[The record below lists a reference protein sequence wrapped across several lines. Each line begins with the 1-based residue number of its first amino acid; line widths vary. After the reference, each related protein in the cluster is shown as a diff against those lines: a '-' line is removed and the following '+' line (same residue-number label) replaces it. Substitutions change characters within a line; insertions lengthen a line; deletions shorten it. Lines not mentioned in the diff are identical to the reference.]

1 MGEGTIAARAD
12 VLAARAALDDELERL
27 EASAR
32 AAVDIPAKVR
42 RNPVRTAGL
51 AAGAVFLFAG
61 GPAKVLRGARNAIF
75 GKPDPLPKSML
86 PKEIDKALGELGDD
100 GKRVRGTIEREFAA
114 YLKDK
119 APERKERGLG
129 AVAALL
135 LASAGK
141 PVVQR
146 YGRQLVEQLFSPD
159 GPGFAAQLDKVRA
172 RRAGRDGET
181 TDRDTGGAAPTP
193 TSPTTTSPGAPKAGP
208 SDGAA

>member
-12 VLAARAALDDELERL
+12 VLAARAALDGELERL
-27 EASAR
+27 EAAAR

-42 RNPVRTAGL
+42 RSPAKTAGL
-51 AAGAVFLFAG
+51 AAGAGFLLFG
-61 GPAKVLRGARNAIF
+61 GPVKVLRGARNVIF

-119 APERKERGLG
+119 APERKERDLN

-135 LASAGK
+135 LASVGG
-141 PVVQR
+141 PVVRR
-146 YGRQLVEQLFSPD
+146 YGRQLVEQLFAPD
-159 GPGFAAQLDKVRA
+159 RPGLTEQLAKVRA
-172 RRAGRDGET
+172 RRAAAEGPAA
-181 TDRDTGGAAPTP
+181 AAPATG
-193 TSPTTTSPGAPKAGP
+193 TSSPAAPAAEPGAERPKG
-208 SDGAA
+208 